1 MAAKTS
7 PSKGMSTPLLRR
19 LARPVLPTEVL
30 EFWGSKLHRTWS
42 VDRPLVRVVSR
53 HVEAS
58 DAVTLVL
65 QPNRHWKGFLPGQHV
80 NLGIEVNGVR
90 LSRSYSLVDVP
101 RSDRRIAITVR
112 AIGGGRVSRHLHD
125 MAKVGDVFEIGPAF
139 GAMVLPVTHDA
150 PLLFLAAGSGITP
163 LMSMTRALAQAGMPT
178 PLTLI
183 YSARRR
189 EEVCFADE
197 LRALARQHAQLDVR
211 FLLTGDNAST
221 ADESEGRL
229 DSAHLDAFVPD
240 LVAHRVYAC
249 GPSGFVEHARA
260 LVSSRVRS
268 FEAEA
273 FSPPPRIETADD
285 AGTVQVSLAR
295 SQRTLTVPRGQSLLV
310 ALENA
315 GLTPASGCRMG
326 ICNTCACGKREGS
339 TRQLHTGDMEH
350 EPATALKLCVNAA
363 ASDLVLDL

>member
-1 MAAKTS
+1 MPARPVPAKRKS
-7 PSKGMSTPLLRR
+7 VPLLRR

-30 EFWGSKLHRTWS
+30 EFWGAKLRPAWS
-42 VDRPLVRVVSR
+42 VDRPLARVVSR

-65 QPNRHWKGFLPGQHV
+65 QPNRHWRGFLPGQHV

-101 RSDRRIAITVR
+101 RADGRVSITVR
-112 AIGGGRVSRHLHD
+112 AIGGGRVSRHLLD
-125 MAKVGDVFEIGPAF
+125 SAKAGDVFEISPAF
-139 GAMVLPVTHDA
+139 GEMVLPDTHDA

-163 LMSMTRALAQAGMPT
+163 LMSMTRALAEAGMPT
-178 PLTLI
+178 SLTLI

-189 EEVCFADE
+189 GEFCFADE
-197 LRALARQHAQLDVR
+197 LRALAKQHAQLDVR
-211 FLLTGDNAST
+211 FLLTGDTAST

-229 DSAHLDAFVPD
+229 DAAHLDAFVSD
-240 LVAHRVYAC
+240 LSGHRVFAC

-260 LVSSRVRS
+260 LVSARILS

-273 FSPPPRIETADD
+273 FSPPPRVETADD
-285 AGTVQVSLAR
+285 AGTVQVVLAR
-295 SQRTLTVPRGQSLLV
+295 SERTLTVPRGQSLLV
-310 ALENA
+310 ALEAA

-326 ICNTCACGKREGS
+326 ICNTCACAKRAGS
-339 TRQLHTGDMEH
+339 TRQVHTGDMEH
-350 EPATALKLCVNAA
+350 EPAILKLCVNAA